1 MVEKSDSS
9 PPPPTL
15 IFLIAKN
22 VFIVLMVL
30 VVGFV
35 LYFIFSKINYKELLP
50 FLRIRPEAA
59 HNSFQPLT
67 PPTGELEQSLLQLV
81 NNFKK

>member
-9 PPPPTL
+9 APPTL

-35 LYFIFSKINYKELLP
+35 LYFIFSKCNYKELLP
-50 FLRIRPEAA
+50 FLRIRPAAA
-59 HNSFQPLT
+59 HNLFQPLT
-67 PPTGELEQSLLQLV
+67 PPGGELEQSLLQLV
-81 NNFKK
+81 NSFKK